1 MLHPE
6 LFLTEAKF
14 LDKKMACLEGNKYIG
29 KINTGK
35 LNIQNSKLSFASC
48 LPSPV
53 NLILHYYLKPLQTS
67 LNFNYVLGLT

>member
-29 KINTGK
+29 KINYTKK
-35 LNIQNSKLSFASC
+35 LLA
-48 LPSPV
+48 
-53 NLILHYYLKPLQTS
+53 LKS
-67 LNFNYVLGLT
+67 YEF